1 MLNKFQVI
9 ENLLQK
15 IANANDNVDQ
25 LICQLE

>member
-1 MLNKFQVI
+1 MLNQFQVI

-25 LICQLE
+25 LIRQLE

>member
-25 LICQLE
+25 LIRQLE

>member
-1 MLNKFQVI
+1 MLNKFQII

-25 LICQLE
+25 LIRQLK

>member
-1 MLNKFQVI
+1 MLNKFQII

-25 LICQLE
+25 LIRQLE

>member
-15 IANANDNVDQ
+15 IANANDNADQ
-25 LICQLE
+25 LIRQLE